1 MDSNLNKMY
10 RMHLKIAFFLKIE
23 CVLTS
28 WKHQQHLTQY
38 FDKKKKKDL
47 NVTLLQSDS
56 NR

>member
-38 FDKKKKKDL
+38 FDKKKKKKRPKCH
-47 NVTLLQSDS
+47 TSAK
-56 NR
+56 